1 MERVSTAPEKREV
14 FPSDPRAEEVRRA
27 WLVLRGAARRLDH
40 IARAEG
46 WPTPFAPA
54 RYLILAELLEATNY
68 GLSAR
73 RLARS
78 LSMVPS
84 TLAHHLDVLEKA
96 GLVTR
101 AKWTIRDGR
110 KVAVR
115 LTGEGRYAVRR
126 LGSISPP
133 GMAGATGPARFA
145 TGSASSSP

>member
-1 MERVSTAPEKREV
+1 MERLTTER
-14 FPSDPRAEEVRRA
+14 SDPPNEEVRRA
-27 WLVLRGAARRLDH
+27 WLVLRGAARRFDR
-40 IARAEG
+40 IAREEG

-54 RYLILAELLEATNY
+54 RYLILAELMQATTY
-68 GLSAR
+68 GFSAR
-73 RLARS
+73 RLARG

-84 TLAHHLDVLEKA
+84 TLAHHLDVLEES

-133 GMAGATGPARFA
+133 AA
-145 TGSASSSP
+145 TGSANSSSSP